1 MFPMIH
7 IGSAE
12 FYQEVRQRIERCDVV
27 LFEGVRS
34 LAVKVLTTSYTLA
47 ARSKRLGLVTQRDAL
62 PIAQMKGRLVHA
74 DSPTQEFE
82 AAWRLV
88 PWHWRFAATVWAP
101 LNGIWLYFTAS
112 RETIGRRLR
121 TEDLE
126 TREDIERFE
135 DLPEFE
141 DAIATKRDL
150 RLVAAIAGLLERPG
164 DHASA
169 GVIYGAAHMR
179 HVTRLLVE
187 KYGYRVVEAEWLNV
201 FQYAV

>member
-1 MFPMIH
+1 MIH

-12 FYQEVRQRIERCDVV
+12 FYQAVRQRIERCDVV

-34 LAVKVLTTSYTLA
+34 AAVKTLTTSYTLA
-47 ARSKRLGLVTQRDAL
+47 ARSKRLGLVAQRDAL
-62 PIAQMKGRLVHA
+62 PIAQIKARKVHA
-74 DSPTQEFE
+74 DSSTQEFE
-82 AAWRLV
+82 AAWALV
-88 PWHWRFAATVWAP
+88 PWRWRLAATVWAP
-101 LNGIWLYFTAS
+101 LYGMWLYFTAS
-112 RETIGRRLR
+112 RETIGRRLG

-126 TREDIERFE
+126 ARKDIERFE

-141 DAIATKRDL
+141 DAIATKRDV
-150 RLVAAIAGLLERPG
+150 RLVAAIVRLLERPG

-179 HVTRLLVE
+179 HVTRVLVE
-187 KYGYRVVEAEWLNV
+187 KYGYRVVESEWLNV